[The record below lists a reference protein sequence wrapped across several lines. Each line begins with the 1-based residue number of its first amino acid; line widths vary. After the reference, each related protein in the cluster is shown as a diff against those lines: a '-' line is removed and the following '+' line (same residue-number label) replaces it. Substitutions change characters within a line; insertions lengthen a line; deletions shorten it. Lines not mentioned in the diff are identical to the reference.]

1 MKRIN
6 INSQQTH
13 FIGCWNL
20 ENNKLCN
27 EIINLFENNKNLQI
41 QGITDKGIDPK
52 TKKTTDITVS
62 PNDLKKPKFEILKKY
77 IGELHKCFLDYQN
90 QWPFLKSMLNTL
102 DVPSFNIQ
110 RYLPGDHFAELHSER
125 TSLSTLHRLFAWM
138 TYLND
143 VDDGGQTNF
152 SHYGIKINPETSKTL
167 IWPAEWTHAH
177 TGEVLKS
184 GTKYIVTGWM
194 HFPTSDEEIK
204 KQTLK

>member
-6 INSQQTH
+6 INTQQTH

-41 QGITDKGIDPK
+41 QGISDKGIDPK
-52 TKKTTDITVS
+52 TKKTTDIPVS

-90 QWPFLKSMLNTL
+90 QWPFLKSMFNTL
-102 DVPSFNIQ
+102 YVPSFNIQ
-110 RYLPGDHFAELHSER
+110 KYLPGDHFAALHSER
-125 TSLSTLHRLFAWM
+125 TSINTSHRLFAWM

-204 KQTLK
+204 QKK